1 MSNQLEPS
9 VLVDRHLRVCYETAE
24 LMFKFFH
31 SSNSSTSGSAA
42 STSSPGGS
50 GSGSGDSN
58 INMGSLRDLQ
68 QALQQKDSEIKMRD
82 SRISVLEQELKKK
95 DETIRNLNRELDKYR
110 SVLQPTTTSTSSTI
124 KTRQRLQGISAE
136 PQSLT
141 KSQALN
147 AAPLKR
153 HSKSSK

>member
-1 MSNQLEPS
+1 
-9 VLVDRHLRVCYETAE
+9 
-24 LMFKFFH
+24 
-31 SSNSSTSGSAA
+31 
-42 STSSPGGS
+42 
-50 GSGSGDSN
+50 
-58 INMGSLRDLQ
+58 MGSVRQLQ
-68 QALQQKDSEIKMRD
+68 DAVTQKDNEIKKRD
-82 SRISVLEQELKKK
+82 SRIAILEQELKKK

-110 SVLQPTTTSTSSTI
+110 SVLQPTTQKDTSAGG

-147 AAPLKR
+147 AQPLKR

>member
-1 MSNQLEPS
+1 MYF
-9 VLVDRHLRVCYETAE
+9 VDRHLRVCYETAE

-31 SSNSSTSGSAA
+31 NSNSSSSSSVQNSAA
-42 STSSPGGS
+42 SGGE
-50 GSGSGDSN
+50 SN
-58 INMGSLRDLQ
+58 TNMGSMRQ
-68 QALQQKDSEIKMRD
+68 QEQALLQKDNEIKKRD
-82 SRISVLEQELKKK
+82 SRIAILEQELKKK

-110 SVLQPTTTSTSSTI
+110 SVLNPQKDSKDSGS

-136 PQSLT
+136 PQSSSKT
-141 KSQALN
+141 QALA

>member
-31 SSNSSTSGSAA
+31 HSNSSSSGSVQNSAA
-42 STSSPGGS
+42 SG
-50 GSGSGDSN
+50 GDSSN
-58 INMGSLRDLQ
+58 TNMGSLRQLE
-68 QALQQKDSEIKMRD
+68 QALLQKDNEIKKRD
-82 SRISVLEQELKKK
+82 SRIAILEQELKKK
-95 DETIRNLNRELDKYR
+95 DESIKNLNRELDKYR
-110 SVLQPTTTSTSSTI
+110 SVLNPGQKDGGAAG

-136 PQSLT
+136 PAQS
-141 KSQALN
+141 KAQAQT
-147 AAPLKR
+147 AVPLKR

>member
-9 VLVDRHLRVCYETAE
+9 VLVDRNLRICYETAE

-31 SSNSSTSGSAA
+31 HSSSSSSSGSVTSGGGG
-42 STSSPGGS
+42 GGS
-50 GSGSGDSN
+50 GDN
-58 INMGSLRDLQ
+58 NTAMGSLKDLQ
-68 QALQQKDSEIKMRD
+68 QALQQKDNEIKAKD
-82 SRISVLEQELKKK
+82 SRISILEQEVKKK

-110 SVLQPTTTSTSSTI
+110 SVLQPTTTTTAS

-136 PQSLT
+136 PQSILA

-147 AAPLKR
+147 AQQLKR